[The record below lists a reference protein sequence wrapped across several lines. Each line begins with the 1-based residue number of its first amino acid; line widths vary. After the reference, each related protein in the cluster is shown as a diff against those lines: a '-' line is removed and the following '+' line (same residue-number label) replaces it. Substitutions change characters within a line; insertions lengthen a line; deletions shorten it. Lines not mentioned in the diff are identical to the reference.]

1 MIYRNE
7 IKQIL
12 VVTIAIMLVFQPIV
26 HAATI
31 STNKIII
38 TSDEKIIIH
47 YQITGKGTYTVSA
60 KVSLDAGRNF
70 TITPLA
76 LSGDVGKGVTAG
88 ENKQIEWDAF
98 QDVKQL
104 SGTMV
109 IMLEAVKEPGKPI
122 NKWLVL
128 GGLLL
133 AGGAI
138 SAMGGGGGGKSI
150 SDPTSVVITHGFI
163 RIDVVFPE

>member
-1 MIYRNE
+1 MIHRNE

-12 VVTIAIMLVFQPIV
+12 VVTIAIILFFQPIV

-31 STNKIII
+31 SANKIII

-88 ENKQIEWDAF
+88 ENKQIEWDVF

-104 SGTMV
+104 AGTMV

-128 GGLLL
+128 GGVLLV
-133 AGGAI
+133 GGAI
-138 SAMGGGGGGKSI
+138 SAMGGGGGGKS
-150 SDPTSVVITHGFI
+150 TSESTSAVITHGFI

>member
-1 MIYRNE
+1 MIFRNE

-12 VVTIAIMLVFQPIV
+12 VFTVALMLVFQPIV

-31 STNKIII
+31 SANKIII

-47 YQITGKGTYTVSA
+47 YQITGKGTFTVSA
-60 KVSLDAGRNF
+60 KVSLDAGRNY

-76 LSGDVGKGVTAG
+76 LSGDAGRGVTAG
-88 ENKQIEWDAF
+88 ENKQIEWDVF

-109 IMLEAVKEPGKPI
+109 IMLEAFKEPGKPI

-133 AGGAI
+133 AGGAV
-138 SAMGGGGGGKSI
+138 SAMGGGGGGKS
-150 SDPTSVVITHGFI
+150 TSESTSAVITHGFI
-163 RIDVVFPE
+163 KIDIVFPE